1 MKINHSILLLLV
13 FALVT
18 NSAQAE
24 AFDFNKGDPKT
35 RSHSG
40 ESPLHPPEPV
50 AESSYEFFTIDTGTG
65 LDTGCT
71 PRNGGPLKF
80 SIEIDR
86 FVGAVNS
93 DGFLTEHETLI
104 KNKVI
109 SSKAKLIMPAFDVD
123 SSASPEPPIQPEI
136 DKVFFN
142 GEELK
147 PFTGQNDT
155 WIMNEFE
162 IPIEKIKFPQQR
174 GSDGNKPTP
183 AENEIRVDID
193 TGNPSEEV
201 WCTAVDWAQLQ
212 FQVVAPILFVHGITG
227 NPATWEVA
235 DALDVLKERRI
246 PYDHNIQ
253 LEPNGSVANNGR
265 QLAQIVTNKALS
277 FGTKK
282 VHLVV
287 HSKGGLDSRRY
298 LSAHYK
304 PKEVQVLSLHTLS
317 TPHHGSVHADI
328 SIAQRTINDSKSG
341 DAKVQIYMGTDWLL
355 NKVNKGPQR
364 PGLDDLQTTK
374 MREFNSANKFP
385 TSVKLY
391 TYGADADLNNDG
403 KISDAEAKP
412 LIDYSGTATTV
423 GAVVGGV
430 LVGGTGAIIGGVAA
444 SQIDAII
451 GTLMYQLLRDVSSIR
466 VTRNTNLWGL
476 NEWHVV
482 TPNPTGSPQDN
493 DLSVTDTSSQ
503 HPSQTAHFGPLDRNH
518 SNIKDGASL
527 TTVLER
533 INADFP
539 VK

>member
-1 MKINHSILLLLV
+1 MKINHSILLL

-24 AFDFNKGDPKT
+24 AFDFNKGDSKT

-50 AESSYEFFTIDTGTG
+50 AESSYEFFTVDTGTG

-71 PRNGGPLKF
+71 YRNGGPLKF

-93 DGFLTEHETLI
+93 DGFLKEHETLI

-147 PFTGQNDT
+147 PFSGQNDT

-174 GSDGNKPTP
+174 GQDGKKPTP

-212 FQVVAPILFVHGITG
+212 FQVVAPILLVHGITG

-235 DALDVLKERRI
+235 DALDLLNQRRI

-253 LEPNGSVANNGR
+253 LAPNGSVAANGQ
-265 QLAQIVTNKALS
+265 QLAQIVKDKALS
-277 FGTKK
+277 FGAKK

-287 HSKGGLDSRRY
+287 HSKGGLDSRRF
-298 LSAHYK
+298 LSAHYN

-328 SIAQRTINDSKSG
+328 SIVQRTINDPQS
-341 DAKVQIYMGTDWLL
+341 DDTDVQEYLDSDWWA
-355 NKVNKGPQR
+355 NNVAGQGPQR
-364 PGLDDLQTTK
+364 PGIDDLQTATV
-374 MREFNSANKFP
+374 RTFNAANKFP
-385 TSVKLY
+385 ASVKLY

-403 KISDAEAKP
+403 AITDAEAAP
-412 LIDYSGTATTV
+412 LLTDIMGLMDAAEV
-423 GAVVGGV
+423 GS
-430 LVGGTGAIIGGVAA
+430 L
-444 SQIDAII
+444 
-451 GTLMYQLLRDVSSIR
+451 LYRLLRDVASIT
-466 VTRNTNLWGL
+466 VTRNTNLLGL

-482 TPNPTGSPQDN
+482 TPNPTGSPQEN

-533 INADFP
+533 ISADFP